1 MSSLFILKIG
11 GELLQSPEKCDQVLQ
26 YFVAHQ
32 GPKILVHGGGRDAS
46 LLSERMGMQPHL
58 IDGRR
63 VTDAPQLDVVTMV
76 YAGKVNTQLVARLN
90 ALGQKALG
98 INGSDLGIITCDKR
112 PNTPIDYG
120 FVGDIRAVDG
130 SVINELLKL
139 GITPVFSAITSDGQG
154 QLLNTNAD
162 TVATAVATVLTL
174 NHTVKLTLLMG
185 IPGILRDLED
195 SESLIKKLDY
205 VSYEELKVSGALSGG
220 ILPKLHNGFQ
230 AINNGVSE
238 VIIANEETLIN
249 HQNTLLCR

>member
-63 VTDAPQLDVVTMV
+63 VTDAAQLDVVTMV

-174 NHTVKLTLLMG
+174 NHTVKLALLRG

-205 VSYEELKVSGALSGG
+205 VSYKELKVSGVLSGG

>member
-46 LLSERMGMQPHL
+46 MLSDRMGMQPHL

-63 VTDAPQLDVVTMV
+63 VTDAAQLDVVTMV

-90 ALGQKALG
+90 ALGQRALG

-112 PNTPIDYG
+112 PTTPIDYG

-174 NHTVKLTLLMG
+174 NHIVKLALLMG

-205 VSYEELKVSGALSGG
+205 ASYEELKASGALSGG

-230 AINNGVSE
+230 AIDNGVSE

>member
-1 MSSLFILKIG
+1 
-11 GELLQSPEKCDQVLQ
+11 LQSPEKCDQVLQ
-26 YFVAHQ
+26 YFVAQ
-32 GPKILVHGGGRDAS
+32 EGPKILVHGGGRDAS
-46 LLSERMGMQPHL
+46 GLSEKMGMQPHL

-63 VTDAPQLDVVTMV
+63 VTDAAQLDIVTMV

-112 PNTPIDYG
+112 SATPIDYG

-130 SVINELLKL
+130 SAINELLKL
-139 GITPVFSAITSDGQG
+139 GVTPVFSAITNDGQG

-162 TVATAVATVLTL
+162 TVATAVATALTSDY
-174 NHTVKLTLLMG
+174 TVKLALLMG

-195 SESLIKKLDY
+195 SESLIKELDY
-205 VSYEELKVSGALSGG
+205 TSYEELKASGALSGG

>member
-11 GELLQSPEKCDQVLQ
+11 GELLQSSEKCDQVLQ

-130 SVINELLKL
+130 SVINELLKF

>member
-174 NHTVKLTLLMG
+174 NHTVKLALLMG

-205 VSYEELKVSGALSGG
+205 VSYKELKVSGALSGG

>member
-1 MSSLFILKIG
+1 MSSLFVLKIG
-11 GELLQSPEKCDQVLQ
+11 GELLQSPEKCNQLLQ
-26 YFVAHQ
+26 YFVAQ
-32 GPKILVHGGGRDAS
+32 EGPKILVHGGGRYAS
-46 LLSERMGMQPHL
+46 GLSEQMGIQPHL

-63 VTDAPQLDVVTMV
+63 VTDAAQLDIVTMV

-112 PNTPIDYG
+112 SATPIDYG

-130 SVINELLKL
+130 SAINELLKL
-139 GITPVFSAITSDGQG
+139 GVTPVFSAITNDGQG

-162 TVATAVATVLTL
+162 TVATAVATALTSDY
-174 NHTVKLTLLMG
+174 TVKLALLMG

-195 SESLIKKLDY
+195 SESLIKELDY
-205 VSYEELKVSGALSGG
+205 TSYEELKASGALSGG

>member
-26 YFVAHQ
+26 YFVGQ
-32 GPKILVHGGGRDAS
+32 EGPKILVHGGGRDAS
-46 LLSERMGMQPHL
+46 LLSEKLGLQPHL

-63 VTDAPQLDVVTMV
+63 VTDAAQLDIVTMV

-98 INGSDLGIITCDKR
+98 INGSDLGIIPCDKR
-112 PNTPIDYG
+112 SATPIDYG
-120 FVGDIRAVDG
+120 FVGDIREVDG
-130 SVINELLKL
+130 SAINELLKL
-139 GITPVFSAITSDGQG
+139 GITPVFSAITNDGQG

-162 TVATAVATVLTL
+162 TVATAVATTLTSY
-174 NHTVKLTLLMG
+174 HRVKLALLMG

-195 SESLIKKLDY
+195 SESLIKEIDY
-205 VSYEELKVSGALSGG
+205 ASYEELKASGALSGG

>member
-11 GELLQSPEKCDQVLQ
+11 GELLQSPEKCNQVLQ
-26 YFVAHQ
+26 YFVAQ
-32 GPKILVHGGGRDAS
+32 EGPKILVHGGGRDAS
-46 LLSERMGMQPHL
+46 GLSEKMGMQPHL

-63 VTDAPQLDVVTMV
+63 VTDAAQLDIVTMV

-112 PNTPIDYG
+112 SATPIDYG

-130 SVINELLKL
+130 SAINELLKL
-139 GITPVFSAITSDGQG
+139 GVTPVFSAITNDGQG

-162 TVATAVATVLTL
+162 TVATAVATALTSDY
-174 NHTVKLTLLMG
+174 TVKLALLMG

-195 SESLIKKLDY
+195 SESLIKELDY
-205 VSYEELKVSGALSGG
+205 TSYEELKASGALSGG

>member
-11 GELLQSPEKCDQVLQ
+11 GELLQSPEKCNQLLQ
-26 YFVAHQ
+26 YFVAQ
-32 GPKILVHGGGRDAS
+32 EGPKILVHGGGRDAS
-46 LLSERMGMQPHL
+46 GLSEKMGMQPHL

-63 VTDAPQLDVVTMV
+63 VTDAAQLDIVTMV

-112 PNTPIDYG
+112 SATPIDYG

-130 SVINELLKL
+130 SAINELLKL
-139 GITPVFSAITSDGQG
+139 GVTPVFSAITNDGQG

-162 TVATAVATVLTL
+162 TVATAVATALTSDY
-174 NHTVKLTLLMG
+174 TVKLALLMG

-195 SESLIKKLDY
+195 SESLIKELDY
-205 VSYEELKVSGALSGG
+205 TSYEELKASGALSGG

>member
-1 MSSLFILKIG
+1 MQSS
-11 GELLQSPEKCDQVLQ
+11 EKCDQVLQ

-130 SVINELLKL
+130 SVINELLKF

>member
-1 MSSLFILKIG
+1 MSSLFVLKIG
-11 GELLQSPEKCDQVLQ
+11 GELLQSPEKCNQVLQ
-26 YFVAHQ
+26 YFVAQ
-32 GPKILVHGGGRDAS
+32 EGPKILVHGGGRDAS
-46 LLSERMGMQPHL
+46 GLSEKMGMQPHL

-63 VTDAPQLDVVTMV
+63 VTDAAQLDIVTMV

-112 PNTPIDYG
+112 SATPIDYG

-130 SVINELLKL
+130 SAINELLKL
-139 GITPVFSAITSDGQG
+139 GVTPVFSAITNDGQG

-162 TVATAVATVLTL
+162 TVATAVATALTSDY
-174 NHTVKLTLLMG
+174 TVKLALLMG

-195 SESLIKKLDY
+195 SESLIKELDY
-205 VSYEELKVSGALSGG
+205 TSYEELKASGALSGG

>member
-11 GELLQSPEKCDQVLQ
+11 GELLQSPEKCNQVLQ

-46 LLSERMGMQPHL
+46 GLSEKMGMQPYL

-63 VTDAPQLDVVTMV
+63 VTDAAQLDIVTMV

-98 INGSDLGIITCDKR
+98 INGSDLGVITCDKR
-112 PNTPIDYG
+112 PTTPVDYG
-120 FVGDIRAVDG
+120 FVGDIKSVDG
-130 SVINELLKL
+130 SAINEFLKL

-162 TVATAVATVLTL
+162 TVATAVATTLTSDY
-174 NHTVKLTLLMG
+174 TVKLVLLMG

-195 SESLIKKLDY
+195 SESLIKELDY
-205 VSYEELKVSGALSGG
+205 ASYEELKASGALSGG

>member
-1 MSSLFILKIG
+1 M
-11 GELLQSPEKCDQVLQ
+11 QSPEKCDQVLQ
-26 YFVAHQ
+26 YFVAQ
-32 GPKILVHGGGRDAS
+32 EGPKILVHGGGRDAS
-46 LLSERMGMQPHL
+46 GLSEQMGIQPHL

-63 VTDAPQLDVVTMV
+63 VTDAAQLDIVTMV

-112 PNTPIDYG
+112 SATPIDYG

-130 SVINELLKL
+130 SAINELLKL
-139 GITPVFSAITSDGQG
+139 GVTPVFSAITNDGQG

-162 TVATAVATVLTL
+162 TVATAVATALTSDY
-174 NHTVKLTLLMG
+174 TVKLALLMG

-195 SESLIKKLDY
+195 SESLIKELDY
-205 VSYEELKVSGALSGG
+205 TSYEELKASGALSGG

>member
-1 MSSLFILKIG
+1 MSSLFVLKIG

-26 YFVAHQ
+26 YFVAQ
-32 GPKILVHGGGRDAS
+32 EGPKILVHGGGRDAS
-46 LLSERMGMQPHL
+46 GLSEKMGMQPHL

-63 VTDAPQLDVVTMV
+63 VTDAAQLDIVTMV

-112 PNTPIDYG
+112 SATPIDYG

-130 SVINELLKL
+130 SAINELLKL
-139 GITPVFSAITSDGQG
+139 GVTPVFSAITNDGQG

-162 TVATAVATVLTL
+162 TVATAVATALTSDY
-174 NHTVKLTLLMG
+174 TVKLALLMG

-195 SESLIKKLDY
+195 SESLIKELDY
-205 VSYEELKVSGALSGG
+205 TSYEELKASGALSGG

-238 VIIANEETLIN
+238 VIIANEETIIN

>member
-1 MSSLFILKIG
+1 MSSLFVLKIG
-11 GELLQSPEKCDQVLQ
+11 GELLQSPEKCNQVLQ
-26 YFVAHQ
+26 YFVAQ
-32 GPKILVHGGGRDAS
+32 EGPKILVHGGGRDAS
-46 LLSERMGMQPHL
+46 GLSEQMGIQPHL

-63 VTDAPQLDVVTMV
+63 VTDAAQLDIVTMV

-112 PNTPIDYG
+112 SATPIDYG

-130 SVINELLKL
+130 SAINELLKL
-139 GITPVFSAITSDGQG
+139 GVTPVFSAITNDGQG

-162 TVATAVATVLTL
+162 TVATAVATVLTSDY
-174 NHTVKLTLLMG
+174 TVKLALLMG

-195 SESLIKKLDY
+195 SESLIKELDY
-205 VSYEELKVSGALSGG
+205 TSYEELKASGALSGG

>member
-1 MSSLFILKIG
+1 MSSLFVLKIG
-11 GELLQSPEKCDQVLQ
+11 GELLQSSEKCDQVLQ
-26 YFVAHQ
+26 YFVAQ
-32 GPKILVHGGGRDAS
+32 EGPKILVHGGGRDAS
-46 LLSERMGMQPHL
+46 DLSEQMGIQPHL

-63 VTDAPQLDVVTMV
+63 VTDAAQLDIVTMV

-98 INGSDLGIITCDKR
+98 INGSDLGLITCDKR
-112 PNTPIDYG
+112 PAIPVDYG

-130 SVINELLKL
+130 SAINELFKL
-139 GITPVFSAITSDGQG
+139 GITPVFSAITNDGQG

-162 TVATAVATVLTL
+162 TVATAVATALTS
-174 NHTVKLTLLMG
+174 HYTVKLALLMG

-195 SESLIKKLDY
+195 SESLIKELDY
-205 VSYEELKVSGALSGG
+205 ASYEGLKASGALSGG

-230 AINNGVSE
+230 AIKNGVFE
-238 VIIANEETLIN
+238 VVIANEDTLIN

>member
-1 MSSLFILKIG
+1 MSSLLILKIG

-63 VTDAPQLDVVTMV
+63 VTDAAQLDVVTMV

-112 PNTPIDYG
+112 PTTPIDYG
-120 FVGDIRAVDG
+120 FVGDVRAVDG

-174 NHTVKLTLLMG
+174 NHIVKLALLMG

-205 VSYEELKVSGALSGG
+205 ASYEELKASGALSGG

-230 AINNGVSE
+230 AIDNGVSE

>member
-174 NHTVKLTLLMG
+174 KHTVKLALLMG

-205 VSYEELKVSGALSGG
+205 ASYEELKVSGALSGG